1 MNWITGIQRAINYIE
16 DHVEDD
22 IDIAAAAREATS
34 SPFHF
39 QRMFSMLTG
48 ITLGDYIR
56 MRRLSL
62 AAAGSCE
69 PSHDLSRVQCPVWA
83 VNGAKDLQV
92 LPEENL
98 KAIETLAKGSP
109 QVVTHIYPGL
119 NHLFM
124 EAPTGHPSEYGLL
137 QGNFSQEVLQ
147 DMAEW
152 IRKTVGICRSRRK
165 S

>member
-62 AAAGSCE
+62 AADELRRGNEKTIDIALRFGYDTRAFPAPFSAFTA
-69 PSHDLSRVQCPVWA
+69 SHRPRRGTA
-83 VNGAKDLQV
+83 VTSVHFHAF
-92 LPEENL
+92 P
-98 KAIETLAKGSP
+98 
-109 QVVTHIYPGL
+109 
-119 NHLFM
+119 
-124 EAPTGHPSEYGLL
+124 
-137 QGNFSQEVLQ
+137 
-147 DMAEW
+147 
-152 IRKTVGICRSRRK
+152 
-165 S
+165 

>member
-22 IDIAAAAREATS
+22 IDIAAAAREAAS

-62 AAAGSCE
+62 AGEELSAGE
-69 PSHDLSRVQCPVWA
+69 
-83 VNGAKDLQV
+83 AKIIDVALKYGYDT
-92 LPEENL
+92 PESFFR
-98 KAIETLAKGSP
+98 AFTRFHGI
-109 QVVTHIYPGL
+109 
-119 NHLFM
+119 M
-124 EAPTGHPSEYGLL
+124 PSEVKRDGKCHTGYHGSVA
-137 QGNFSQEVLQ
+137 G
-147 DMAEW
+147 M
-152 IRKTVGICRSRRK
+152 RRGRHN
-165 S
+165 

>member
-22 IDIAAAAREATS
+22 IDIAAAAREAAS

-62 AAAGSCE
+62 AADELRRGNEKTIDIALRFASVMTH
-69 PSHDLSRVQCPVWA
+69 PRAFPAPFSAFTASHRPRRGTA
-83 VNGAKDLQV
+83 VTSVHFHAF
-92 LPEENL
+92 P
-98 KAIETLAKGSP
+98 
-109 QVVTHIYPGL
+109 
-119 NHLFM
+119 
-124 EAPTGHPSEYGLL
+124 
-137 QGNFSQEVLQ
+137 
-147 DMAEW
+147 
-152 IRKTVGICRSRRK
+152 
-165 S
+165 